1 MIQEPREPET
11 EGGKAF
17 KLNDNE
23 KKVLAFLV
31 AVCGDYG
38 QASPFAPIMECWTLS
53 RPDVRRACRSLRRK
67 RLAEYWRG
75 LWTEHGDPAGA
86 GYGATAKGRAVAYE
100 QCEAE
105 IEQCYESGWE

>member
-1 MIQEPREPET
+1 MIQEPQTTET
-11 EGGKAF
+11 KSPPAF

-31 AVCGDYG
+31 AVCNEGN
-38 QASPFAPIMECWTLS
+38 ATPFSPIMECWKLS

-86 GYGATAKGRAVAYE
+86 GYGATVKGREDAYD
-100 QCEAE
+100 QCAAE
-105 IEQCYESGWE
+105 IEKCRDWGWE